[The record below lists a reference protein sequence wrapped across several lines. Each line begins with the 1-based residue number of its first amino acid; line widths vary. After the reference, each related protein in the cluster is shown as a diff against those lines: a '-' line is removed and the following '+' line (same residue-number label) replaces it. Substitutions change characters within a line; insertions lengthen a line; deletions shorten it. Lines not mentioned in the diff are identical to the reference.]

1 METENE
7 INNEEINTNLDVP
20 KDVPALPDYTKEI
33 PETSPNVAIPETTPN
48 VVIPETSSDNV
59 NDYTD
64 SLNALVT
71 KYSKL

>member
-20 KDVPALPDYTKEI
+20 KDVPALPDYTKEM
-33 PETSPNVAIPETTPN
+33 PETTPSVTN
-48 VVIPETSSDNV
+48 PEIASDNV
-59 NDYTD
+59 TDYND

-71 KYSKL
+71 KYSKIDKL